1 VSGSHAWRALRSPNF
16 RLFFAGQGISVM
28 GTWMTRLAATWLV
41 YRLTHS
47 VLMLGVIGFAGQ
59 IVSFVLG
66 PVAGVWVERMERR
79 RMLIATQVAACVQA
93 LALAGLTLAGTIT
106 LWEVLVLTV
115 LQGIINAFDMPGR
128 QSFLVQ
134 LVEEREDLTNAIA
147 LNSLLANGA
156 RLVGPALAGVVVAA
170 VGEGWCFLADGLSY
184 LAVIASLLL
193 IRTQPME
200 PRTSEA
206 SLWRE
211 MREGWEYV
219 SGVGP
224 IRTVLLLFSLLSLMG
239 YPFTVVMPAIATEIL
254 HGGAQTLG
262 WLGAAAGV
270 GTLTATA
277 FLAARKS
284 VVGLERTLTS
294 STILLGVGLV
304 AFGMSRWLWL
314 SLALIAVAGF
324 GLMQSAAAS
333 NTIVQALVTEDKRAR
348 VMSYYTM
355 AFFGGAPV
363 GGLLLGAA
371 AERVGAPAAIMASG
385 VCCVAGALWLSMN
398 LRGVRLALQGELTS
412 AETGEGESV
421 HAGD

>member
-1 VSGSHAWRALRSPNF
+1 MSGSHAWRALRSPNF

>member
-1 VSGSHAWRALRSPNF
+1 MSGSHAWRALRSPNF

-398 LRGVRLALQGELTS
+398 LRGVRLALQGELTP